1 MDNFKLNKCT
11 FYLFVVLLFFSCKTK
26 KQETALIKGTHY
38 ELIKSS
44 NQKAVLILFPCYP
57 CDIENTKKEAFFLRD
72 LEKEGITI
80 LLLDLN
86 KKLYLTDDEQQN
98 YAKILNHSLDSNK
111 ITKENVFIG
120 GFSSGGNV
128 AILLSNYLVK
138 SKNTIEPKGVFVVDS
153 PLDLEHLYKGAQNN
167 IKLKANSDAYNEGIF
182 ITELFE
188 KELGKPTENLE
199 KYKQF
204 SPYLM
209 SLNGSENIANLKNIK
224 VRFYTEL
231 DLEWQKKNRSR
242 IYEDLNAYA
251 LEKTHETLIKL
262 GNAKSELIKTQNRG
276 IRANGEKHPHSWNI
290 VEKQSL
296 LNWLKE

>member
-1 MDNFKLNKCT
+1 
-11 FYLFVVLLFFSCKTK
+11 
-26 KQETALIKGTHY
+26 
-38 ELIKSS
+38 
-44 NQKAVLILFPCYP
+44 VLILFPCYP

-86 KKLYLTDDEQQN
+86 KKLYLTDEEQQN
-98 YAKILNHSLDSNK
+98 YAKILNNALDSNK

-120 GFSSGGNV
+120 GFSSGGNI
-128 AILLSNYLVK
+128 AFILSNYLIK
-138 SKNTIEPKGVFVVDS
+138 SKNSIIPKGVFVVDS

-188 KELGKPTENLE
+188 KELGKPTGNLE

-209 SLNGSENIANLKNIK
+209 SLNASENIANLKNIK
-224 VRFYTEL
+224 VRFYTEP

-242 IYEDLNAYA
+242 MYDDLNAYA

-276 IRANGEKHPHSWNI
+276 IRANGEKNPHSWNI